1 MLYTGAYE
9 LTIDEKKRLSIPSA
23 IRASMDEA
31 TDGSGFFVVLGDKP
45 GTLSLFA
52 NQYFGRY
59 AEQLAREMTPGTE
72 RQIFEKVFYSK
83 CAELSID
90 KQGRVALPEHML
102 DAVKLGRAVY
112 LTGAR
117 DHLDLWN
124 KADYE
129 QFIQEHQNKI
139 MELQNKARNSSRGT
153 GSSN

>member
-1 MLYTGAYE
+1 
-9 LTIDEKKRLSIPSA
+9 
-23 IRASMDEA
+23 
-31 TDGSGFFVVLGDKP
+31 
-45 GTLSLFA
+45 
-52 NQYFGRY
+52 
-59 AEQLAREMTPGTE
+59 
-72 RQIFEKVFYSK
+72 
-83 CAELSID
+83 
-90 KQGRVALPEHML
+90 ML

-139 MELQNKARNSSRGT
+139 MELQNKARKSSRGT